1 MNPRQKMVEEIKTV
15 YGLKD
20 AKVLSVMLKV
30 PREEFIPAN
39 LRYLAYDDG
48 PVAIGYNQTISQP
61 YTIAFMTHL
70 LNLQGSETVLE
81 IGTGSGYQAAVL
93 SFLAKKVFTIE
104 RIHQL
109 ADQARKRL
117 KDLGYLNIEV
127 KAGQGEEGWEEEAPF
142 DVILVTAGVEKTP
155 RALFDQLKEGGIL
168 VAPVGKGMDKKMIKF
183 IKKSKRTIKRQF
195 AIFHFVPLIEK

>member
-1 MNPRQKMVEEIKTV
+1 MVEEIKTV

-48 PVAIGYNQTISQP
+48 PVTIGYDQTISQP
-61 YTIAFMTHL
+61 YTVAFMTHL

-81 IGTGSGYQAAVL
+81 IGTGFGYQAAVL
-93 SFLAKKVFTIE
+93 SFLAKKVFTVE
-104 RIHQL
+104 RIKPL
-109 ADQARKRL
+109 ALAAKERL
-117 KDLGYLNIEV
+117 KKLGYKNVEIRV
-127 KAGQGEEGWEEEAPF
+127 GQGEEGWREKAPF

-168 VAPVGKGMDKKMIKF
+168 VAPVGKGMNKKMIKF
-183 IKKSKRTIKRQF
+183 IKKSKRIIKRQF
-195 AIFHFVPLIEK
+195 GIFHFVPLIEK